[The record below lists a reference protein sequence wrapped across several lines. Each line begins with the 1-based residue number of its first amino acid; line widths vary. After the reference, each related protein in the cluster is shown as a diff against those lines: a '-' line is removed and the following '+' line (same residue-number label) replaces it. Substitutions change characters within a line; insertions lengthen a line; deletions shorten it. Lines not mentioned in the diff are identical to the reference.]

1 MIAHRLE
8 GPEPRLDRFLVT
20 QHPDVGRAR
29 WDAWIR
35 EGQVRVNGTPATKG
49 GLKLKAG
56 DLVELELPPVTPPAA
71 DLLPEA
77 MDLPTL
83 FEDAH
88 LWVVDK
94 PSGLV
99 VHPGPGHP
107 GGTLV
112 NALLGRLQAGD
123 RRLEVGPAHPDG
135 DLQPPGS
142 SPQPE
147 GDDEVVAWPGLVHRL
162 DRFTTGCIALGK
174 SLEAQAALQ
183 AQFQGRTVEKRY
195 LALVRHSPKLPEL
208 GSLLVDQPLARHRT
222 ERQKMAVVAGGRP
235 SQTRVRVLA
244 RTKSTALVECELLT
258 GRTHQIRVHLAHL
271 RAPLLGDP
279 LYGGPSRWMATD
291 GAMLD
296 LPHPLLHAWKLGLH
310 HPVSGEALSLQAPI
324 PVTFRE
330 AAARLGLAEGL
341 P

>member
-1 MIAHRLE
+1 MIHHQLE
-8 GPEPRLDRFLVT
+8 GPEPRLDRFLVAR
-20 QHPDVGRAR
+20 HPEVGRAR

-35 EGQVRVNGTPATKG
+35 EGQVRVNGVAATKG

-56 DLVELELPPVTPPAA
+56 DVVEAELPPVTPPAS
-71 DLLPEA
+71 DLLPET

-112 NALLGRLQAGD
+112 NALLGRIQGSQVAG
-123 RRLEVGPAHPDG
+123 A
-135 DLQPPGS
+135 DL
-142 SPQPE
+142 PE
-147 GDDEVVAWPGLVHRL
+147 EEAEDDVATAWPGLVHRL

-183 AQFQGRTVEKRY
+183 AQFQQRTVEKRY

-208 GSLLVDQPLARHRT
+208 GSLLIDQPLARHRT

-235 SQTRVRVLA
+235 SQTRIRVLA

-258 GRTHQIRVHLAHL
+258 GRTHQIRVHLAFL

-291 GAMLD
+291 GEMLD
-296 LPHPLLHAWKLGLH
+296 LPHPMLHAWKLGLD
-310 HPVSGEALSLQAPI
+310 HPVTGETLDLQAPI
-324 PVTFRE
+324 PVTFRQVAE
-330 AAARLGLAEGL
+330 RLGLAEGL